1 MATSSS
7 WYFVLYSNSVYVYFA
22 MFTRTDK
29 FALPNRLAWILFLVH
44 TRLLHSSQNA
54 VYVTLSKELAKLLYL
69 SDRSMRRMTN
79 FSSKS
84 MFSTTSCFFF
94 FCQETIYWKVAFVF
108 PFHALKQSSRA
119 FNHSF
124 ISIAFAQYRVI
135 MWWKNNEGS
144 PWIRASG
151 RSRKKRSNFA
161 GFSGTNSRKKR
172 PISREFRGNFSG
184 QFRWKTIGK
193 ERPIS

>member
-1 MATSSS
+1 M
-7 WYFVLYSNSVYVYFA
+7 L
-22 MFTRTDK
+22 FT
-29 FALPNRLAWILFLVH
+29 
-44 TRLLHSSQNA
+44 
-54 VYVTLSKELAKLLYL
+54 LLYQKNWQNSCTWATDQCVEWL
-69 SDRSMRRMTN
+69 TSVQN
-79 FSSKS
+79 LCLAIKY